1 MPDRL
6 TNATRLLWITV
17 VSIIL
22 AGVLKYAQWFIG
34 GTPLAEILQ
43 GTLGVLVLLAT
54 TVGGVGIAILLSDL
68 VAAWVRPVHAS
79 ARRILVSMG
88 ATMVGLSVAVSMGAQ
103 VGGPRAKYVDI
114 PFIVS
119 HVVGEALPV
128 VGSVLV
134 AVGLLSRFAVTER
147 DHSAPEVESADLTGG
162 RVSSAVIRPV

>member
-22 AGVLKYAQWFIG
+22 AGVLKCAQWFIA
-34 GTPLAEILQ
+34 GTPFAEVVQ
-43 GTLGVLVLLAT
+43 GMLGVLVLLAT
-54 TVGGVGIAILLSDL
+54 AVGGVGIAILLSDL

-88 ATMVGLSVAVSMGAQ
+88 VTMVGLSVAVSVGAQ
-103 VGGPRAKYVDI
+103 VGGPRTEYVDL

-119 HVVGEALPV
+119 HVVGELLPV

-134 AVGLLSRFAVTER
+134 AVGLLSRFASTER
-147 DHSAPEVESADLTGG
+147 ARSATELERAGLP
-162 RVSSAVIRPV
+162 